1 MWGRRRTE
9 TASAQVATATRSDD
23 VRALSTLDELLRRAN
38 WDRLSDTE
46 RSALQSGFASFPPSG
61 GADTADSSTQQ
72 WIAALVAPTF
82 QTESAQLI
90 SAWLS
95 DAPADAHLY
104 IGGDAGQGR
113 RSLVATLARQA
124 LAQQPAPPDFC
135 YIPQPSAM
143 DQALLLALPK
153 GAGAPF
159 TKALDKT
166 LRLLTSAW
174 NGGAAA
180 SGESADDAASSA
192 PAAQPDRSQLVAQA
206 FAPLHAP
213 ELAPASAYVGQLQ
226 AAFGALA
233 TAQTDIPVSYDD
245 MPTWLVSASS
255 GSDAADA
262 SAATQ
267 APVIVGSLV
276 RDKLS
281 DLLIRANGGVLILP
295 AYDVLGVDGAWPM
308 LSVALASR
316 TLQVKASWPSLPLT
330 ARVALIGDSG
340 AYNALA
346 SAAGDFTDIFR
357 YETWLRPATTWTPQS
372 EAAYATLAEGA
383 ARAYALPAFDSSAV
397 ARLVEEGARRGDGL
411 NRSYL
416 SADLSLLRDLAV
428 EAGRVARARDAEA
441 TGGADVLAAVARRRT
456 LQGANAR
463 RVREA
468 ILSGQANTPT
478 AGAAIG
484 QINGLGIY
492 EFHPSEGDFA
502 VPTRISATVSPGRDA
517 RLLDIEREAEQADA
531 DHVRGE
537 MTIEGYLAYRYG
549 QERPIRLMAR
559 VRFEQEH
566 GTTGG
571 DSASGALLY
580 ALLSALARV
589 PLRYS
594 CAVTGAVGQH
604 GELQPI
610 GGVNTKIEGFWELCR
625 LRRAQGEQAE
635 GGYSA
640 LIPAVNARDLM
651 LRDEVAASIANEGW
665 FRVWPVSTVDE
676 ALTILTGLPAAEI
689 HARVERRLQQFHD
702 AGYQAPSAK

>member
-1 MWGRRRTE
+1 LYQR
-9 TASAQVATATRSDD
+9 
-23 VRALSTLDELLRRAN
+23 
-38 WDRLSDTE
+38 
-46 RSALQSGFASFPPSG
+46 
-61 GADTADSSTQQ
+61 
-72 WIAALVAPTF
+72 
-82 QTESAQLI
+82 
-90 SAWLS
+90 
-95 DAPADAHLY
+95 PA
-104 IGGDAGQGR
+104 R
-113 RSLVATLARQA
+113 
-124 LAQQPAPPDFC
+124 APP
-135 YIPQPSAM
+135 
-143 DQALLLALPK
+143 
-153 GAGAPF
+153 AGA
-159 TKALDKT
+159 
-166 LRLLTSAW
+166 
-174 NGGAAA
+174 
-180 SGESADDAASSA
+180 
-192 PAAQPDRSQLVAQA
+192 
-206 FAPLHAP
+206 
-213 ELAPASAYVGQLQ
+213 
-226 AAFGALA
+226 
-233 TAQTDIPVSYDD
+233 
-245 MPTWLVSASS
+245 
-255 GSDAADA
+255 
-262 SAATQ
+262 
-267 APVIVGSLV
+267 
-276 RDKLS
+276 
-281 DLLIRANGGVLILP
+281 
-295 AYDVLGVDGAWPM
+295 
-308 LSVALASR
+308 
-316 TLQVKASWPSLPLT
+316 
-330 ARVALIGDSG
+330 
-340 AYNALA
+340 
-346 SAAGDFTDIFR
+346 FTDVFR
-357 YETWLRPATTWTPQS
+357 YETWLRPAAAWTPRS
-372 EAAYATLAEGA
+372 EAAYATLADGA
-383 ARAYALPAFDSSAV
+383 ARAYALPAFEPSAV

-428 EAGRVARARDAEA
+428 EAGRIARARGAEA
-441 TGGADVLAAVARRRT
+441 TGGVDVLAAVARRRA
-456 LQGANAR
+456 LQGANAQ

-571 DSASGALLY
+571 DSASGALLF
-580 ALLSALARV
+580 AILSALARV

-594 CAVTGAVGQH
+594 YAITGAVGQH

-635 GGYSA
+635 GGYGA

-665 FRVWPVSTVDE
+665 FRVWPVSTEDE
-676 ALTILTGLPAAEI
+676 ALTILTGMPAAEI

-702 AGYQAPSAK
+702 VGAQAHSAK